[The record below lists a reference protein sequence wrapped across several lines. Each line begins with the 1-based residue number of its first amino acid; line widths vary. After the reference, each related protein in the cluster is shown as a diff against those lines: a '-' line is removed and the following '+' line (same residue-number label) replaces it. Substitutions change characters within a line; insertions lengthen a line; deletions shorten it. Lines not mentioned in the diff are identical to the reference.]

1 MAHYSRPLSKSK
13 LIAYRQCHKRLW
25 LEVWHP
31 ERKVE
36 SESTLQGFQVGHNV
50 GEVARRI
57 YDPEGL
63 GVLVDVSSEGF
74 ESAFQRSIALLQA
87 PAAGIRQPIFEA
99 GCKAGGGLA
108 FADVMLP
115 LEDDTQGQWRMV
127 EVKASTQ
134 VKPYHRDD
142 MAIQSFV
149 FRQAGVPLSGVA
161 LAHIDNSWIYPGKED
176 YRGLLT
182 EVDFTEEV
190 FSREDEVRHWITDAQ
205 RIVVMDCEPD
215 VPIGTHCREPY
226 ACGFEDYC
234 KKELPKAKVP
244 IHWLPRIGKKLSQ
257 LIQDEGLTEMAD
269 APDELLSAKQLTVKN
284 CTLRNEVH
292 VDRDGALQLMKQWSY
307 PLFFLDFETIGP
319 GVPHWPGTRPY
330 QQVPF
335 QYSLHRLSEE
345 NVLFHSGYLAEGD
358 EMPARALAAQLIHD
372 CGTDGSI
379 VTYNAGFERG
389 CLDRLAAWCPDQ
401 ASALRAMAERLVD
414 LLTVT
419 REYYYHPAQHGS
431 WSLKQVLPALVPDL
445 NYAELDEVQDGG
457 MAQTAYAELLHP
469 DTENARRVTIRQQL
483 LAYCHLDTLAMVEI
497 RKALSSSP
505 GQATDSDTQ

>member
-36 SESTLQGFQVGHNV
+36 SESTLQRFQVGHNV
-50 GEVARRI
+50 GEVARGI
-57 YDPEGL
+57 YDPESL
-63 GVLVDVSSEGF
+63 GVLVDVNSEGF
-74 ESAFQRSIALLQA
+74 EAAFQRSMALLQA
-87 PAAGIRQPIFEA
+87 PVAGIRQPIFEA

-115 LEDDTQGQWRMV
+115 QDNDNQGQWRMV

-142 MAIQSFV
+142 MAIQSYV

-161 LAHIDNSWIYPGKED
+161 LAHIDNSWIYPGNED
-176 YRGLLT
+176 YLGLLK

-190 FSREDEVRHWITDAQ
+190 FSREDEVRHWITEAQ
-205 RIVVMDCEPD
+205 RIVVRECEPD
-215 VPIGTHCREPY
+215 IHIGTHCHDPY
-226 ACGFEDYC
+226 PCGFEDYC
-234 KKELPKAKVP
+234 KKGLPEANVP
-244 IHWLPRIGKKLSQ
+244 IHWLPRISKKLNQ
-257 LIQDEGLTEMAD
+257 LIHDEGLTEMAD
-269 APDELLSAKQLTVKN
+269 APDELLSAIQLTVKT
-284 CTLRNEVH
+284 CTLRNAVH
-292 VDRDGALQLMKQWSY
+292 FDQDGALQQMTQWNY
-307 PLFFLDFETIGP
+307 PLYFLDFETIGL

-335 QYSLHRLSEE
+335 QYSLHRLSED
-345 NVLFHSGYLAEGD
+345 NVLIHREFLAKGD
-358 EMPARALAAQLIHD
+358 EMPARALAARLIED
-372 CGTDGSI
+372 CGTEGSI

-389 CLDRLAAWCPDQ
+389 CIVRLTAWCPDQ
-401 ASALRAMAERLVD
+401 ASALHAIAERIVD
-414 LLTVT
+414 LLAVT
-419 REYYYHPAQHGS
+419 RAYYYHPAQAGS

-445 NYAELDEVQDGG
+445 NYAELDEVQNGG

-469 DTENARRVTIRQQL
+469 NTLDSRRVTIRQQL
-483 LAYCHLDTLAMVEI
+483 LAYCHLDTRALVEI
-497 RKALSSSP
+497 RKALSSRS
-505 GQATDSDTQ
+505 G